1 MIELHPNYLTKNS
14 QKEFVVLPYEEFLA
28 IQELLD
34 DLEDLKDLRTAKK
47 EEYEQPTITIAE
59 VKQMLSE

>member
-1 MIELHPNYLTKNS
+1 MIELHPNYLTKNGK
-14 QKEFVVLPYEEFLA
+14 KEFVVLPYEEFLA

-34 DLEDLKDLRTAKK
+34 DLEDLKDLRTAKQ